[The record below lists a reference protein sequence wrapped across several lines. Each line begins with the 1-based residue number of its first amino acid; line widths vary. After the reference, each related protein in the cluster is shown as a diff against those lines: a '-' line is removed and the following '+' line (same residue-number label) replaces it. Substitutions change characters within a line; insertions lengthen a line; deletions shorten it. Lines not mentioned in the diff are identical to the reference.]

1 MQQYTQDTVNIW
13 FPNQKE
19 PVHDPSDERAMRNF
33 RKYWNKEI
41 DRLKYGFKLGE
52 VYISG
57 WLYWHTVYWKIA
69 TYSVDERSGRK
80 VRFICVPYLRD
91 IEWDIAQDFL
101 ACEEQGKFYML
112 IGARDFGKSVIAASR
127 AAWLYTLFDKS
138 EALITSGEGTFI
150 KLVTDKIEDG
160 LINIHPI
167 FRKQRLTS
175 DWKRE
180 ITAGWKDK
188 TTNTPSDKSS
198 LSSIKIRNY
207 EMGSKTMAA
216 QGTRPGFHLI
226 DEIGAFP
233 NVIAC
238 FKDSEGAWWSGDGDS
253 ARPSCLAM
261 LAGTGGDMEVGAEA
275 AEIFRNPDAYNI
287 LSFPNTYSGI
297 GRIARFVSALRA
309 KMAYKENQSLATY
322 LGVEEKAVEHITIR
336 VANEEKAL
344 KEWWEPAYQ
353 RALKSGNL
361 KTILKFK
368 AYNPLNPDDSFLVLT
383 KNDFNTDAARSQQS
397 RLRGLETTG
406 TFVWLY
412 HDGEKIRHDFTDKVP
427 ITQYPIK
434 DQNTDAPVVIW
445 EFPIEEV
452 PPFGLYTA
460 GVDPYRQESS
470 EWSESLGA
478 VYIFKRV
485 HDIAGE
491 KYQNM
496 FVASYVA
503 RPGSKEVWNEQARML
518 IKYYNAY
525 TLVENDEYSFID
537 FMVKKGDASIYL
549 APQPSWLR
557 EISPNSRV
565 SRDFGISRASERVRR
580 HLDGLFKKYLDD
592 PLLIEKDENGSII
605 KEVLG
610 VAKVPDSMLLEEIIR
625 FNFDEGN
632 FDRIVAA
639 ELAVAM
645 ADHLNAQFYV
655 SDTNSDPRLKAYFSN
670 KRNSA
675 RTVVDMHARPSAFK
689 TPGRSK
695 LFI

>member
-1 MQQYTQDTVNIW
+1 MQEYRQDTVNIW

-19 PVHDPSDERAMRNF
+19 PVYDPQDARAMRAF
-33 RKYWNKEI
+33 KAYWNKET

-52 VYISG
+52 VSVSG
-57 WLYWHTVYWKIA
+57 WLYWHTVYWKIV
-69 TYSVDERSGRK
+69 TYIEDARSSRK
-80 VRFICVPYLRD
+80 VRVTCTPFLRD
-91 IEWDIAQDFL
+91 IEWDIAGDFT
-101 ACEEQGKFYML
+101 ACEDQGKFYIL
-112 IGARDFGKSVIAASR
+112 VGARDFGKSVMAASR
-127 AAWLYTLFDKS
+127 AGWLYTMFDKS
-138 EALITSGEGTFI
+138 EAVISSGEGTFI

-167 FRKQRLTS
+167 FRKQRLTN

-188 TTNTPSDKSS
+188 ATNTASDKSS

-238 FKDSEGAWWSGDGDS
+238 TKDSEGAWWSGEGDS
-253 ARPSCLAM
+253 SKPSCLAM

-275 AEIFRNPDAYNI
+275 AEIFRNPDSYNM
-287 LSFPNTYSGI
+287 LSFQDTYEGLGRI
-297 GRIARFVSALRA
+297 GRFVNALKA
-309 KMAYKENQSLATY
+309 KMAFKEEKFLSEY
-322 LGVEEKAVEHITIR
+322 LGIEERAISHVKIR
-336 VANEEKAL
+336 VANEERAL

-368 AYNPLNPDDSFLVLT
+368 AYQPLNPSDSFLVIT
-383 KNDFNTDAARSQQS
+383 KNDFNTDAARSQQA
-397 RLRGLETTG
+397 RLRGLEKTG
-406 TFVWLY
+406 KLVWLY
-412 HDGEKIRHDFTDKVP
+412 HDGEKVRHDFTDKVP

-460 GVDPYRQESS
+460 GVDPYRQENS

-478 VYIFKRV
+478 VYIFKRI
-485 HDIAGE
+485 HDIQGE

-496 FVASYVA
+496 LVASYVA
-503 RPGSKEVWNEQARML
+503 RPGSKEVWNEQARLL

-537 FMVKKGDASIYL
+537 YMIKKGDAAIYL

-557 EISPNSRV
+557 EVSPNSRV
-565 SRDFGISRASERVRR
+565 YRDYGISRASERVRR
-580 HLDGLFKKYLDD
+580 HLDGLFKKYLDE
-592 PLLIEKDENGSII
+592 PILIEKDENGSII
-605 KEVLG
+605 REVLG
-610 VAKVPDSMLLEEIIR
+610 ITKVFDSMLLEEIIR

-632 FDRIVAA
+632 FDRLVAA
-639 ELAVAM
+639 ELAVVM

-655 SDTNSDPRLKAYFSN
+655 SDTKIDPRLKAYFGN
-670 KRNSA
+670 KRNTARSVIDMSA
-675 RTVVDMHARPSAFK
+675 RTNAMKKSH
-689 TPGRSK
+689 GSK